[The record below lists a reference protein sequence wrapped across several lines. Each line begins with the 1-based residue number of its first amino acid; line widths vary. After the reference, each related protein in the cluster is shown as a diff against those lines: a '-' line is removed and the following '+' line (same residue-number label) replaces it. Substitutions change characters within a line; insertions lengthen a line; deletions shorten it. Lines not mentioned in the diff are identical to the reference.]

1 MLGMVDELRNED
13 GTETQ
18 AAPETVTETAPETA
32 EETASETVKEVVEEA
47 APEKEETMEEM
58 MQQFDVLGDFHRG
71 KVLEGTIVDVRED
84 GWLVDVG
91 YKCEGFLPR
100 REWTHKVLVEETEE
114 PDNGQKVTVQITNL
128 GQGEDAQLSLSRWR
142 CEFDERWSKMEEE
155 AARNETISVRGL
167 RKVKGGLIVNCFGI
181 EGFIPISHIAE
192 DGRSVN
198 PTRLLDQD
206 FQVKLIEKDRRK
218 RRLVFS
224 RRSLIE
230 AEMAEIR
237 QAFYEQ
243 VSEGDILEGD
253 VSSIT
258 SFGVFVNL
266 GAMEGLIHISELS
279 WQRNAKAKDIVTKGD
294 HIKVKVIGIDK
305 EGNRVSLSLKQ
316 TQQDPWETASERWKP
331 GIVVE
336 GTVTNLTE
344 FGAFV
349 EIEPGIEGLVHIGD
363 LSWTRIKHP
372 KEVLKR
378 GQKIEVS
385 ILEVDQDRR
394 RISLGYKQLSDP
406 WKDVA
411 EKYKKDMEVPVK
423 VVRIADFG
431 AFVELEDGIEGL
443 IHISQISQQRIENP
457 REVLSEGQ
465 EVTARVL
472 DVNPAERR
480 MRLSLRPVDEEPVRR
495 SRSEDSEGGAE
506 GHRSEDRPRRRRS
519 DGDRK
524 RADSQSSH
532 LPQEET
538 NVTIGEFLRQA
549 EEEE

>member
-1 MLGMVDELRNED
+1 MVDELRTED
-13 GTETQ
+13 GLETQ
-18 AAPETVTETAPETA
+18 
-32 EETASETVKEVVEEA
+32 A

-58 MQQFDVLGDFHRG
+58 MQQFDVMGDFHRG
-71 KVLEGTIVDVRED
+71 KILEGTIVDARED

-100 REWTHKVLVEETEE
+100 KEWTHKVLVEETEE
-114 PDNGQKVTVQITNL
+114 PQNGEKVRVQITNIS
-128 GQGEDAQLSLSRWR
+128 QGEDAQLSLSRWR
-142 CEFDERWSKMEEE
+142 CEFDERWNKLEEE
-155 AARNETISVRGL
+155 AAKNETVTVKGL
-167 RKVKGGLIVNCFGI
+167 RKVKGGLIVSCYGI
-181 EGFIPISHIAE
+181 EGFIPISHLAE
-192 DGRSVN
+192 DGRTLN
-198 PTRLLDQD
+198 PARLLEQD

-218 RRLVFS
+218 RRLVLS
-224 RRSLIE
+224 RRSLME

-237 QAFYEQ
+237 QSFYDQ

-266 GAMEGLIHISELS
+266 GAMEGLVHVSELS
-279 WQRNAKAKDIVTKGD
+279 WQRNAKAKDVVSKGD

-305 EGNRVSLSLKQ
+305 ENNRISLSLRQ
-316 TQQDPWETASERWKP
+316 TQSDPWETAAERWKP
-331 GIVVE
+331 GVVVE
-336 GTVTNLTE
+336 GTVSNLTE

-349 EIEPGIEGLVHIGD
+349 EIEPGVEGLIHIGD

-372 KEVLKR
+372 KEVLRK

-385 ILEVDQDRR
+385 VLEVDQDRK
-394 RISLGYKQLSDP
+394 RISLGYKQLTDP

-443 IHISQISQQRIENP
+443 IHISQVSQQRIENP

-465 EVTARVL
+465 EVTARIL
-472 DVNPAERR
+472 DVNPSERR
-480 MRLSLRPVDEEPVRR
+480 IRLSLRPAHEESLRKPKT
-495 SRSEDSEGGAE
+495 EEAQHTEGQK
-506 GHRSEDRPRRRRS
+506 EDRPRRRRS
-519 DGDRK
+519 DVEKK
-524 RADSQSSH
+524 RNDNQ

-538 NVTIGEFLRQA
+538 NVTIGEFLKQA
-549 EEEE
+549 EDQE

>member
-1 MLGMVDELRNED
+1 MVDELRTED
-13 GTETQ
+13 GLETQ
-18 AAPETVTETAPETA
+18 
-32 EETASETVKEVVEEA
+32 A

-58 MQQFDVLGDFHRG
+58 MQQFDVMGDFHRG
-71 KVLEGTIVDVRED
+71 KILEGTIVDTRED

-100 REWTHKVLVEETEE
+100 KEWTHKVLVEETEE
-114 PDNGQKVTVQITNL
+114 PQNGDKVRVQITNIS
-128 GQGEDAQLSLSRWR
+128 QGEDAQLSLSRWR
-142 CEFDERWSKMEEE
+142 CEFDERWNKLEEE
-155 AARNETISVRGL
+155 AAKNETVTVKGL
-167 RKVKGGLIVNCFGI
+167 RKVKGGLIVSCYGI
-181 EGFIPISHIAE
+181 EGFIPISHLAE
-192 DGRSVN
+192 DGRTLN
-198 PTRLLDQD
+198 PARLLEQD

-218 RRLVFS
+218 RRLVLS
-224 RRSLIE
+224 RRTLME
-230 AEMAEIR
+230 TEMAEIR
-237 QAFYEQ
+237 QSFYDQ

-266 GAMEGLIHISELS
+266 GAMEGLIHVSELS
-279 WQRNAKAKDIVTKGD
+279 WQRNAKAKDVVSKGD
-294 HIKVKVIGIDK
+294 HVRVKVIGIDK
-305 EGNRVSLSLKQ
+305 ENNRISLSLKQ
-316 TQQDPWETASERWKP
+316 TQPDPWETVAERWKS
-331 GIVVE
+331 GVVAE
-336 GTVTNLTE
+336 GTVSNLTE

-349 EIEPGIEGLVHIGD
+349 EMEPGVEGLIHIGD

-372 KEVLKR
+372 KEVLKK

-385 ILEVDQDRR
+385 ILEVDQERK

-411 EKYKKDMEVPVK
+411 EKYRKDMEVPVK

-472 DVNPAERR
+472 DVNPSERR
-480 MRLSLRPVDEEPVRR
+480 MRLSLRPAHEEPVRKPR
-495 SRSEDSEGGAE
+495 TEEGQQHAE
-506 GHRSEDRPRRRRS
+506 GQKEDRPRRRRS
-519 DGDRK
+519 DVEKKKNDN
-524 RADSQSSH
+524 Q

-538 NVTIGEFLRQA
+538 NVTIGEFLKQA
-549 EEEE
+549 EDKE